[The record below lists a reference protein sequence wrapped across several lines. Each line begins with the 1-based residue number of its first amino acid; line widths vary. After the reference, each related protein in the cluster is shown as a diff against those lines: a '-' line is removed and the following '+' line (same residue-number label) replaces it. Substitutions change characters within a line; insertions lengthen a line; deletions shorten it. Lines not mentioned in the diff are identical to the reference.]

1 MFYPLLIFKKTWSL
15 ALLLIEYFYFL
26 YFWKIFFGIGVFF
39 LQFWILTVF
48 SYKTNNYSFH
58 KIICILGSCSFWFQR
73 KKILTKVSKYMYFQV
88 ILARNFFR
96 TILKT
101 KCVKYAHFRWSVF
114 SRRRTEFTI
123 VSLNRKNGP
132 VKTGIVAYFTQWAL
146 KTALKSFSKLF
157 EYSLIFFLYYLN
169 YCLEII
175 LVDCAVRI
183 TRKPKAPR

>member
-1 MFYPLLIFKKTWSL
+1 
-15 ALLLIEYFYFL
+15 
-26 YFWKIFFGIGVFF
+26 
-39 LQFWILTVF
+39 
-48 SYKTNNYSFH
+48 
-58 KIICILGSCSFWFQR
+58 
-73 KKILTKVSKYMYFQV
+73 MYFQV
-88 ILARNFFR
+88 ILARNFFG

-101 KCVKYAHFRWSVF
+101 KCVKYAHFRRSVF

-146 KTALKSFSKLF
+146 KTTLKSFSKLF